1 MDSPKPGKIQRRDS
15 KGNPEV
21 FKSEYGGIES
31 ITGERKDNKMQMRKD
46 VHLTGKDLT
55 EMVQLRP
62 QDVGKYAI
70 VPGPKDRLEVL
81 IKKLDSPVRNFSF
94 MEYTMYTG
102 AYQGI
107 KITAINGGRFST
119 DTSITTEVMCNAG
132 IANIIRIG
140 TCGALDENIKVGDL
154 VVVDKVI
161 RGDGVTP
168 YYVDKSFQTAA
179 DKRIA
184 DTLYEVAKG
193 MGVNIHRGTVWTT
206 DALLRETREIVEAK
220 RKDGAIAV
228 DMVSSTLLT
237 ICQLYNVKAGSI
249 LSVSDNVITGEM
261 GFMNPLY
268 YMAET
273 NLINIALEAVKRLE
287 GK

>member
-1 MDSPKPGKIQRRDS
+1 
-15 KGNPEV
+15 
-21 FKSEYGGIES
+21 
-31 ITGERKDNKMQMRKD
+31 MQMQKE

-55 EMVQLRP
+55 NMVQLRP

-70 VPGPKDRLEVL
+70 VPGPKDRLDVL
-81 IKKLDSPVRNFSF
+81 LKKIENPVKNFSF

-102 AYQGI
+102 MYQGI

-132 IANIIRIG
+132 IQNIIRIG
-140 TCGALDENIKVGDL
+140 TCGSLNEDIKIGDL
-154 VVVDKVI
+154 FVVDEII

-168 YYVDKSFQTAA
+168 YYVDKNFQTQA
-179 DKRIA
+179 DKKLA

-193 MGVNIHRGTVWTT
+193 MGVNVHRGTAWTT

-220 RKDGAIAV
+220 RKEGAMAV

-237 ICQLYNVKAGSI
+237 IAQTYNIKAGSI
-249 LSVSDNVITGEM
+249 LAVSDNVITGEM

-268 YMAET
+268 YMAESS
-273 NLINIALEAVKRLE
+273 LIAIALETVKKLE

>member
-1 MDSPKPGKIQRRDS
+1 
-15 KGNPEV
+15 
-21 FKSEYGGIES
+21 
-31 ITGERKDNKMQMRKD
+31 MQMQKD
-46 VHLTGKDLT
+46 IHLTGKDLT

-62 QDVGKYAI
+62 EDVGKYAI

-81 IKKLDSPVRNFSF
+81 IKKLDSPIRNFSF

-102 AYQGI
+102 TYQGI
-107 KITAINGGRFST
+107 KITCLNGGRFST
-119 DTSITTEVMCNAG
+119 DTSITTEVMCNAK

-140 TCGALDENIKVGDL
+140 TCGALDENIKIGDL

-168 YYVDKSFQTAA
+168 YYVAQDFQTLA
-179 DKRIA
+179 DKKIT
-184 DTLYEVAKG
+184 DTLYDVAKS
-193 MGVNIHRGTVWTT
+193 MGVNIHRGRVWTT

-220 RKDGAIAV
+220 RKEGAIAV
-228 DMVSSTLLT
+228 DMVSSALLT
-237 ICQLYNVKAGSI
+237 IAQVYNIKAGSI
-249 LSVSDNVITGEM
+249 LAVSDNVINGEM
-261 GFMNPLY
+261 GFMNPMY

>member
-1 MDSPKPGKIQRRDS
+1 
-15 KGNPEV
+15 
-21 FKSEYGGIES
+21 
-31 ITGERKDNKMQMRKD
+31 MQMQKD

-70 VPGPKDRLEVL
+70 VPVPRDRLDVL
-81 IKKLDSPVRNFSF
+81 MKKIENPVRNFSF

-102 AYQGI
+102 TFEGI
-107 KITAINGGRFST
+107 KVTGINGGRFST
-119 DTSITTEVMCNAG
+119 DTSITTEVICNAG
-132 IANIIRIG
+132 IQNIIRIG

-154 VVVDKVI
+154 FVVDEVI

-168 YYVDKSFQTAA
+168 YYVEKDFKTVSDRKLSDMLF
-179 DKRIA
+179 DIGK
-184 DTLYEVAKG
+184 D
-193 MGVNIHRGTVWTT
+193 MGLTMHRGKAWTT

-220 RKDGAIAV
+220 RAEGAKAV

-237 ICQLYNVKAGSI
+237 IAQVYHLKAASI
-249 LSVSDNVITGEM
+249 LAVSDNVITGEM

-268 YMAET
+268 YAAES
-273 NLINIALEAVKRLE
+273 NLIKIALALVKKLE

>member
-1 MDSPKPGKIQRRDS
+1 MR
-15 KGNPEV
+15 
-21 FKSEYGGIES
+21 
-31 ITGERKDNKMQMRKD
+31 MQKE

-55 EMVQLRP
+55 AMVQLRP

-70 VPGPKDRLEVL
+70 VPGPKDRLDVL
-81 IKKLDSPVRNFSF
+81 LKKIENPVRNFSF

-102 AYQGI
+102 TYQGI
-107 KITAINGGRFST
+107 KVTAINGGRFST
-119 DTSITTEVMCNAG
+119 DTSITTEVICNAQ
-132 IANIIRIG
+132 IPNIIRIG

-154 VVVDKVI
+154 VVADKII

-168 YYVDKSFQTAA
+168 YYVDSNFKTVA
-179 DKRIA
+179 DKKIS
-184 DTLYEVAKG
+184 DTLEKVAKDLG
-193 MGVNIHRGTVWTT
+193 ATVHRGCVWTT

-220 RKDGAIAV
+220 RKEGAMAV
-228 DMVSSTLLT
+228 DMVSSALLT
-237 ICQLYNVKAGSI
+237 IAQTYNIKAGSI
-249 LSVSDNVITGEM
+249 LAVSDNVITGEM

-273 NLINIALEAVKRLE
+273 KLIEIALETVKRLE

>member
-1 MDSPKPGKIQRRDS
+1 
-15 KGNPEV
+15 
-21 FKSEYGGIES
+21 
-31 ITGERKDNKMQMRKD
+31 MQMQKD

-55 EMVQLRP
+55 QMVQLRP

-81 IKKLDSPVRNFSF
+81 IKKLENPVRNFSF

-102 AYQGI
+102 TYQGI
-107 KITAINGGRFST
+107 KVTAINGGRFST
-119 DTSITTEVMCNAG
+119 DTSITSEVMCNAG
-132 IANIIRIG
+132 IQNIIRIG
-140 TCGALDENIKVGDL
+140 TCGALSEDIKVGDL

-168 YYVDKSFQTAA
+168 YYVDNNFQTVS
-179 DKRIA
+179 DKKISG
-184 DTLYEVAKG
+184 TLYDVAKG
-193 MGVNIHRGTVWTT
+193 MGVNIHRGTTWTT

-220 RKDGAIAV
+220 RKEGAIAV

-237 ICQLYNVKAGSI
+237 IAQIYNVKAASI
-249 LSVSDNVITGEM
+249 LAVSDNVITGEM

-268 YMAET
+268 YMAESK
-273 NLINIALEAVKRLE
+273 LIEIALEAVKKLE

>member
-1 MDSPKPGKIQRRDS
+1 
-15 KGNPEV
+15 
-21 FKSEYGGIES
+21 
-31 ITGERKDNKMQMRKD
+31 MQMQKE

-70 VPGPKDRLEVL
+70 VPGPKDRLDVL
-81 IKKLDSPVRNFSF
+81 LKKIENPARNFSF
-94 MEYTMYTG
+94 MEYSMYTG
-102 AYQGI
+102 TYQGI
-107 KITAINGGRFST
+107 KITAMNGGRFST
-119 DTSITTEVMCNAG
+119 DTSITSEVMCNAK
-132 IANIIRIG
+132 IENIIRIG

-168 YYVDKSFQTAA
+168 YYVDKSFQTVA

-184 DTLYEVAKG
+184 DTLYAVAKS
-193 MGVNIHRGTVWTT
+193 MGVNVHRGTTWTT
-206 DALLRETREIVEAK
+206 DALLRETKEIVEAK
-220 RKDGAIAV
+220 RKEGAMAV

-237 ICQLYNVKAGSI
+237 IAQTYQIKAGSI
-249 LSVSDNVITGEM
+249 LAVSDNVITGEM

-273 NLINIALEAVKRLE
+273 KLIDIALETVKKLE

>member
-1 MDSPKPGKIQRRDS
+1 
-15 KGNPEV
+15 
-21 FKSEYGGIES
+21 
-31 ITGERKDNKMQMRKD
+31 MQMQKD

-55 EMVQLRP
+55 AMVQLRP

-81 IKKLDSPVRNFSF
+81 MKKIENPVKNFSF

-102 AYQGI
+102 NYEGI
-107 KITAINGGRFST
+107 KVTGINGGRFST

-132 IANIIRIG
+132 IPNIIRVG
-140 TCGALDENIKVGDL
+140 TCGSLDENIKIGDL
-154 VVVDKVI
+154 FIVDEVI

-168 YYVDKSFQTAA
+168 YYVDKDFKTVS
-179 DKRIA
+179 DKGISDLLFGIA
-184 DTLYEVAKG
+184 KD
-193 MGVNIHRGTVWTT
+193 MGLNVHRGKAWTT
-206 DALLRETREIVEAK
+206 DALLRETRQIVEAK
-220 RKDGAIAV
+220 RKEGAMAV

-237 ICQLYNVKAGSI
+237 ICQTYKIKAASI
-249 LSVSDNVITGEM
+249 LAVSDNVITGEM

-268 YMAET
+268 YMAES
-273 NLINIALEAVKRLE
+273 NLIKIALEAVKKME

>member
-1 MDSPKPGKIQRRDS
+1 
-15 KGNPEV
+15 
-21 FKSEYGGIES
+21 
-31 ITGERKDNKMQMRKD
+31 MQMQKE

-55 EMVQLRP
+55 AMVQLRP

-70 VPGPKDRLEVL
+70 VPGPKDRLEAL
-81 IKKLDSPVRNFSF
+81 MKKIESPVKNFSF

-102 AYQGI
+102 IYQGI
-107 KITAINGGRFST
+107 KVTGINGGRFST

-132 IANIIRIG
+132 INYIIRIG

-154 VVVDKVI
+154 VVVDSVI

-168 YYVDKSFQTAA
+168 YYVDKNFKTIA
-179 DKRIA
+179 DKKIT
-184 DTLYEVAKG
+184 DTLYAVAKE
-193 MGVNIHRGTVWTT
+193 MGATIHRGCTWTT

-220 RKDGAIAV
+220 RKEGAIAV

-237 ICQLYNVKAGSI
+237 IAQTYNIKAGSI
-249 LSVSDNVITGEM
+249 LAVSDNCITGEM

-273 NLINIALEAVKRLE
+273 KLIEIALETVKRME

>member
-1 MDSPKPGKIQRRDS
+1 
-15 KGNPEV
+15 
-21 FKSEYGGIES
+21 
-31 ITGERKDNKMQMRKD
+31 MQMQKE

-81 IKKLDSPVRNFSF
+81 IKKLENPARNFSF

-102 AYQGI
+102 TYQGI

-119 DTSITTEVMCNAG
+119 DTSITTEVMCNAK
-132 IANIIRIG
+132 IENIIRIG
-140 TCGALDENIKVGDL
+140 TCGALDEKSKIGDL

-168 YYVDKSFQTAA
+168 YYVDKDFQTQA
-179 DKRIA
+179 DKKIS
-184 DTLYEVAKG
+184 DTLFAVAKDL
-193 MGVNIHRGTVWTT
+193 GVGVHRGCVWTT

-220 RKDGAIAV
+220 RKEGAIAV

-237 ICQLYNVKAGSI
+237 ISQLYNIKAGSI
-249 LSVSDNVITGEM
+249 LAVSDNVITGEM
-261 GFMNPLY
+261 GFMNPMY

-273 NLINIALEAVKRLE
+273 NLINIALETVKKLE

>member
-1 MDSPKPGKIQRRDS
+1 
-15 KGNPEV
+15 
-21 FKSEYGGIES
+21 
-31 ITGERKDNKMQMRKD
+31 MQMQKEI
-46 VHLTGKDLT
+46 HLTGRDLV

-70 VPGPKDRLEVL
+70 VPGPKDRVEVL
-81 IKKLDSPVRNFSF
+81 IKKLENPTKNFSF

-102 AYQGI
+102 TFQGI
-107 KITAINGGRFST
+107 KITTINGGRFST
-119 DTSITTEVMCNAG
+119 DTSITTEVMCNAK
-132 IANIIRIG
+132 IENIIRIG
-140 TCGALDENIKVGDL
+140 TCGALDENIKIGDL

-168 YYVDKSFQTAA
+168 YYVDKNFQTLA
-179 DKRIA
+179 DKKTA
-184 DTLYEVAKG
+184 DTLYAVAKS
-193 MGVNIHRGTVWTT
+193 MGVNIYRGIAWTT
-206 DALLRETREIVEAK
+206 DALLRETRGIVEAK
-220 RKDGAIAV
+220 RKEGAIAV

-237 ICQLYNVKAGSI
+237 IAQTYNVKAGSI
-249 LSVSDNVITGEM
+249 LAVSDNVITSEM

-273 NLINIALEAVKRLE
+273 KLIEIALETVKRLE

>member
-1 MDSPKPGKIQRRDS
+1 
-15 KGNPEV
+15 
-21 FKSEYGGIES
+21 
-31 ITGERKDNKMQMRKD
+31 MQMQKD
-46 VHLTGKDLT
+46 IHLKGSDLT
-55 EMVQLRP
+55 QMVQLRP

-70 VPGPKDRLEVL
+70 VPGPRDRLDVL
-81 IKKLDSPVRNFSF
+81 IKKLENPVRNFSF

-102 AYQGI
+102 TYEGI
-107 KITAINGGRFST
+107 KLTAINGGRFSA
-119 DTSITTEVMCNAG
+119 DTSITAEVMCNAK

-168 YYVDKSFQTAA
+168 YYVDHNFKTVA
-179 DKRIA
+179 DPLL
-184 DTLYEVAKG
+184 TETMFEVAKATG
-193 MGVNIHRGTVWTT
+193 ATVHKGCVWTT

-220 RKDGAIAV
+220 RKEGAIAV
-228 DMVSSTLLT
+228 DMVSSALLT
-237 ICQLYNVKAGSI
+237 IAQVYNIKAGSI
-249 LSVSDNVITGEM
+249 LAVSDNVVTGEM

-268 YMAET
+268 YMAESQ
-273 NLINIALEAVKRLE
+273 LIEVALATVKKLE

>member
-1 MDSPKPGKIQRRDS
+1 
-15 KGNPEV
+15 
-21 FKSEYGGIES
+21 
-31 ITGERKDNKMQMRKD
+31 MQMQKE

-55 EMVQLRP
+55 DMVQLRP
-62 QDVGKYAI
+62 QDVGRYAI

-81 IKKLDSPVRNFSF
+81 IKKLEIPVKNFSF

-107 KITAINGGRFST
+107 KITGINGGRFST
-119 DTSITTEVMCNAG
+119 DTSITTEVICNAG
-132 IANIIRIG
+132 IKNIIRIG
-140 TCGALDENIKVGDL
+140 TCGALDENIKIGDL

-168 YYVDKSFQTAA
+168 YYVDKNFQTIA
-179 DKRIA
+179 DKKIT
-184 DTLYEVAKG
+184 DTLFEVAKG
-193 MGVNIHRGTVWTT
+193 MGLNIHRGTTWST
-206 DALLRETREIVEAK
+206 DALLRETRQIVEAK
-220 RKDGAIAV
+220 RKEGAIAV

-237 ICQLYNVKAGSI
+237 IAQTYQVKAASI
-249 LSVSDNVITGEM
+249 LAVSDNVITGEM

-273 NLINIALEAVKRLE
+273 NLINVALETVKRLE